1 MAHLAASLRLI
12 ALLISPVMTQTPHR
26 IFKQLGLS
34 AEKIDLRDPK
44 LSDLPAHSKVIAK
57 GVPIFPRLDKKTEV
71 DYIKSKMTKS
81 DKQKGRKAQAR
92 AAKKE
97 EARHRARFKAQPQG
111 LNSSKKMIN
120 FNQFKKTKLKV
131 AQIKAVQKTPHADK
145 LLTFQLD
152 AGDQGNR
159 QVLSGVAKWYPDPQ
173 KLVGQKVL
181 WVSNLKPRKMRGE
194 ISQGMLLAVQHR
206 NGDVELVTLPQNLE
220 NGSLLQWL

>member
-1 MAHLAASLRLI
+1 
-12 ALLISPVMTQTPHR
+12 
-26 IFKQLGLS
+26 
-34 AEKIDLRDPK
+34 
-44 LSDLPAHSKVIAK
+44 
-57 GVPIFPRLDKKTEV
+57 
-71 DYIKSKMTKS
+71 
-81 DKQKGRKAQAR
+81 
-92 AAKKE
+92 
-97 EARHRARFKAQPQG
+97 
-111 LNSSKKMIN
+111 MIN